1 MNKKNRL
8 NMLAAVFP
16 AMLVILAATMLVS
29 CDDEPDVRQAY
40 PFTVE
45 TMPVPARL
53 VQGET
58 AEIRCRLK
66 REGRF
71 HDARYTVRYFQT
83 DGKGTLR
90 MDDGMVLRPN
100 DRYPLDREVFRM
112 YYTSECADQQ
122 KIDIYFEDN
131 NEQVFT
137 LTFAFNN
144 ENKDDDDDDS
154 GNVRPGIVLPI
165 DSIRVF
171 PKYPFPQ

>member
-1 MNKKNRL
+1 MKKTIFIAL
-8 NMLAAVFP
+8 CGC
-16 AMLVILAATMLVS
+16 ILAALSLSS
-29 CDDEPDVRQAY
+29 CNEDIGVNCAY

-58 AEIRCRLK
+58 AEIRCQLK

-83 DGKGTLR
+83 DGKGSLR

-131 NEQVFT
+131 NEQMFM

-144 ENKDDDDDDS
+144 DSKDDDDGDGNGGS
-154 GNVRPGIVLPI
+154 GSGDTPGKRFPM
-165 DSIRVF
+165 DSIIIYPKF
-171 PKYPFPQ
+171 PITR